1 MLQVWARLG
10 ASPEPRLP
18 RAVGTRRLVHGRCP
32 GASLRD
38 CSPGLRRRGAAR
50 SRRTQN
56 LQGTV
61 AVACSRRV
69 HGPAPRCPRS
79 LAPRLRQPHPKR
91 TAKSPLWTGDG
102 SNLETWAQGKPDHP
116 ATAPAPPQLPARL
129 SCGRC
134 GPGPEQE
141 AGPGRADGHPRATDR
156 RAVLL
161 GREREAA
168 LGEEDQSLK
177 MLSKQAIGSLEKIK
191 MSSLGTQ
198 CGSASTEDT
207 PPPPVS
213 HLLGLRM
220 GAGGGCQCWAHRHP
234 QPRGQHAGGWCGEAR
249 LAWPGS
255 THWHQ
260 AHCGLKRGPRSPS
273 SRSRPG
279 AGRVAQPGG
288 PGPGGRSTGPPHPAS
303 PRRSWACTCADWELP
318 LTALSTPEFGITCL
332 PCVQEQPDLGVLGG
346 VTRRLHGAH
355 GEF

>member
-1 MLQVWARLG
+1 MLQVRARLG

-177 MLSKQAIGSLEKIK
+177 MSSKQAIGSSEKIK
-191 MSSLGTQ
+191 CPHLGPNVVLQAQKTPHPHP
-198 CGSASTEDT
+198 CPTSGPEDGGGEGGEAASAGLTDTRSPGASTRE
-207 PPPPVS
+207 
-213 HLLGLRM
+213 
-220 GAGGGCQCWAHRHP
+220 GGVERH
-234 QPRGQHAGGWCGEAR
+234 G
-249 LAWPGS
+249 WPGP
-255 THWHQ
+255 
-260 AHCGLKRGPRSPS
+260 AAP
-273 SRSRPG
+273 
-279 AGRVAQPGG
+279 
-288 PGPGGRSTGPPHPAS
+288 TG
-303 PRRSWACTCADWELP
+303 TK
-318 LTALSTPEFGITCL
+318 LTA
-332 PCVQEQPDLGVLGG
+332 D
-346 VTRRLHGAH
+346 
-355 GEF
+355 